1 MADAIATMTYAGGM
15 KSPVETANVTTTTTT
30 AAGMASCRR
39 RCIRRCADGRSCDQ
53 QSERR

>member
-15 KSPVETANVTTTTTT
+15 KSPVETANVTTTTT